1 MRTIHCIAACLLAM
15 VPILGQAQENIE
27 RMKGTIARTEGVATT
42 NETEKDPTTL
52 NLRSSR
58 ETYGFTVKR
67 NTAIVQNALNA
78 FDRDAAKAYSVYRGD
93 NESLAAG
100 YSVGGVRI
108 GKGYDHFV
116 LECFA
121 DKDNPD
127 RRYAYALEWNEAKR
141 GKIVGRLTKVYG
153 KRPGSSVTVTT
164 VTNTLPSMEDVQTKT
179 KTRTKRA
186 FIVNGEMTNEKVGA
200 IIESATKKIEAK
212 GYKDIAAELR
222 QEWQTVRE
230 SEKNGKKAAETIVYD
245 NGKSIIKR
253 YSNGPTLVVDEDGNL
268 VFNGNKGKIVVDEDG
283 NIVATSYSGKTVVID
298 EDD

>member
-1 MRTIHCIAACLLAM
+1 M
-15 VPILGQAQENIE
+15 
-27 RMKGTIARTEGVATT
+27 
-42 NETEKDPTTL
+42 
-52 NLRSSR
+52 
-58 ETYGFTVKR
+58 
-67 NTAIVQNALNA
+67 
-78 FDRDAAKAYSVYRGD
+78 YRGD

>member
-58 ETYGFTVKR
+58 ETYGFTVK
-67 NTAIVQNALNA
+67 
-78 FDRDAAKAYSVYRGD
+78 AAKAYSVYRGD

-179 KTRTKRA
+179 KTGTKRA